1 MTIQDSFERITSVR
15 PPEGGTIKFTCEPM
29 DAQGNAVTPTA
40 FTWRHTTVDGNT
52 EINDTAR
59 SYPVSLTPSTSIDLV
74 LSGADLQ
81 VLANEHAAGDEIVWR
96 QVTFEWTYD
105 STEGSG
111 LTGKKVVEY
120 PIRNVM
126 AITTHA

>member
-1 MTIQDSFERITSVR
+1 MTVQDSFERITSVR
-15 PPEGGTIKFTCEPM
+15 PPEGGTIKFTCTAV
-29 DAQGNAVTPTA
+29 DAQGNAVTPSSI
-40 FTWRHTTVDGNT
+40 TWRHTTVDGGT
-52 EINDTAR
+52 EINTAAR
-59 SYPVSLTPSTSIDLV
+59 TYPVSLTPGTSIDLV

-81 VLANEHAAGDEIVWR
+81 ILASEHTAGEEIVWR
-96 QVTFEWTYD
+96 QVTFEWVYD